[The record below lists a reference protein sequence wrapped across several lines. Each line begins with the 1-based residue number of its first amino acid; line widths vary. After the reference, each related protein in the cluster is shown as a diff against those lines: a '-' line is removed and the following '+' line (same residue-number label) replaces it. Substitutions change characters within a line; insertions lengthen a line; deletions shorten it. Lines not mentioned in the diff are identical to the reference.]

1 VVAAVAAVVAEIL
14 RGQQHPVTVARLLK
28 ECLLV
33 KMGRD
38 VPPTAEEVA
47 QEAVGLGAAKVAL

>member
-1 VVAAVAAVVAEIL
+1 VEVEVAAAVAEIL
-14 RGQQHPVTVARLLK
+14 RGQQHLVTVARLLK
-28 ECLLV
+28 ECLLA

-47 QEAVGLGAAKVAL
+47 QEVVGLGAAKVAL